1 MLLTKSK
8 AMADSLCGRKRR
20 VPCFFWFLL
29 LFAAGG
35 LVLFIHQQDLS
46 ETAPH
51 QGPAQALLEEDEKSG
66 GESGLSTVCVTAE
79 GTGWEV
85 AGISGLS

>member
-1 MLLTKSK
+1 MV
-8 AMADSLCGRKRR
+8 DSLCGRKRR

-51 QGPAQALLEEDEKSG
+51 QGPGICGNETSPLG
-66 GESGLSTVCVTAE
+66 STN
-79 GTGWEV
+79 
-85 AGISGLS
+85 